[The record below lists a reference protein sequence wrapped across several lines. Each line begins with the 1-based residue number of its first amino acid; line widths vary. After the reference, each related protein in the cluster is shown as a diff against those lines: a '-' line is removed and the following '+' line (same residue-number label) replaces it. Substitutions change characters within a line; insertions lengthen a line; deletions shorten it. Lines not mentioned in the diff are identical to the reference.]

1 MLVVRERDVEGKFV
15 TIVNAVVLANGSLS
29 IASAAQA
36 LELFESRTLR
46 DIVQCEG
53 GKLND

>member
-1 MLVVRERDVEGKFV
+1 MVRERDVEGKFV